1 MFPTM
6 QLFGI
11 SMLLLCCV
19 VAKPIQLSDG
29 VLTATFNADT
39 NSVNFGSVTELVKGK
54 IPSSVVHNGD
64 INTVW
69 SVDVQ
74 HIQHTKTNQPS
85 ETLQSNTPSA
95 TRSLGSTTATTAT
108 FVWTVFVKTHQLKV
122 ALTASI
128 SYNHLLTY
136 QLSFQSLG
144 QLGIWSW
151 ALFPASTTQW

>member
-1 MFPTM
+1 M

-74 HIQHTKTNQPS
+74 HIQHTKTNQSTDLTICPEDDDWFAFELERFEQIPS
-85 ETLQSNTPSA
+85 KML
-95 TRSLGSTTATTAT
+95 R
-108 FVWTVFVKTHQLKV
+108 
-122 ALTASI
+122 
-128 SYNHLLTY
+128 NH
-136 QLSFQSLG
+136 
-144 QLGIWSW
+144 I
-151 ALFPASTTQW
+151 